1 MSVHYDSHNM
11 KTVFAGNYQE
21 HVKMNNKHSQCIGRS
36 EGFFFEKSISYRRTQ
51 ETHVTQE

>member
-36 EGFFFEKSISYRRTQ
+36 EGFLKKINTL
-51 ETHVTQE
+51 